1 MTALPTNGLRGAL
14 WMMGS
19 TASWS
24 CMAAIARNFSGEI
37 HTFEI
42 VFFRSLFGS
51 LFLFQEG
58 NMKSVVI
65 TGVSTGIGYAAA
77 KALLSGG
84 FRVFGS
90 VRKQEDADSLQSDF
104 GENFKPLLFDVT
116 DENGWKEN
124 VTRILSKWNKIDVL
138 VNNAGISLRSSFEEM
153 NRKEWDNVFAVN
165 STAVMLGTQ
174 SVIEIMKK
182 NKSGSI
188 INISSIFGLVGSHRS
203 STAYHASKG
212 ATRIFSKTIAAQYGK
227 YNIRSNSIHPGFTD
241 TPMTKDLH
249 SIEER
254 YNERLSMT
262 PMGRLG
268 TPQDIAYGILYLA
281 SEESSW
287 VTGSELVID
296 GGETC
301 W

>member
-1 MTALPTNGLRGAL
+1 LCYDNNKEKLET
-14 WMMGS
+14 
-19 TASWS
+19 
-24 CMAAIARNFSGEI
+24 FS
-37 HTFEI
+37 
-42 VFFRSLFGS
+42 SYS
-51 LFLFQEG
+51 
-58 NMKSVVI
+58 KDVI
-65 TGVSTGIGYAAA
+65 TC
-77 KALLSGG
+77 
-84 FRVFGS
+84 
-90 VRKQEDADSLQSDF
+90 
-104 GENFKPLLFDVT
+104 LFDVT

-124 VTRILSKWNKIDVL
+124 ITLVLSKWSKIDVL

-188 INISSIFGLVGSHRS
+188 INISSIFGLVGSHRG

>member
-1 MTALPTNGLRGAL
+1 
-14 WMMGS
+14 
-19 TASWS
+19 
-24 CMAAIARNFSGEI
+24 
-37 HTFEI
+37 
-42 VFFRSLFGS
+42 
-51 LFLFQEG
+51 
-58 NMKSVVI
+58 
-65 TGVSTGIGYAAA
+65 
-77 KALLSGG
+77 
-84 FRVFGS
+84 
-90 VRKQEDADSLQSDF
+90 
-104 GENFKPLLFDVT
+104 
-116 DENGWKEN
+116 
-124 VTRILSKWNKIDVL
+124 
-138 VNNAGISLRSSFEEM
+138 
-153 NRKEWDNVFAVN
+153 
-165 STAVMLGTQ
+165 MLGTQ
-174 SVIEIMKK
+174 SVIEIKKK

-188 INISSIFGLVGSHRS
+188 INISSIFGLVGSHRG

-254 YNERLSMT
+254 YKESLSMT

-268 TPQDIAYGILYLA
+268 TPQDIAYGVLYLA

-301 W
+301 WYRLMNLFFPIRF

>member
-1 MTALPTNGLRGAL
+1 
-14 WMMGS
+14 
-19 TASWS
+19 
-24 CMAAIARNFSGEI
+24 
-37 HTFEI
+37 
-42 VFFRSLFGS
+42 
-51 LFLFQEG
+51 
-58 NMKSVVI
+58 
-65 TGVSTGIGYAAA
+65 
-77 KALLSGG
+77 
-84 FRVFGS
+84 
-90 VRKQEDADSLQSDF
+90 
-104 GENFKPLLFDVT
+104 
-116 DENGWKEN
+116 
-124 VTRILSKWNKIDVL
+124 
-138 VNNAGISLRSSFEEM
+138 
-153 NRKEWDNVFAVN
+153 
-165 STAVMLGTQ
+165 MLGTR
-174 SVIEIMKK
+174 SSIKYMKT
-182 NKSGSI
+182 NGSGSI
-188 INISSIFGLVGSHRS
+188 VNVSSIFGIVGSKAGA
-203 STAYHASKG
+203 AYHASKG

-268 TPQDIAYGILYLA
+268 TPQDIAYGVLYLA

>member
-1 MTALPTNGLRGAL
+1 MTKRLENKVSIVTGGASGIGEATVKTFL
-14 WMMGS
+14 EEGS
-19 TASWS
+19 KVCVIDNNKEKLETFASYS
-24 CMAAIARNFSGEI
+24 
-37 HTFEI
+37 
-42 VFFRSLFGS
+42 
-51 LFLFQEG
+51 
-58 NMKSVVI
+58 KDVI
-65 TGVSTGIGYAAA
+65 TC
-77 KALLSGG
+77 LS
-84 FRVFGS
+84 
-90 VRKQEDADSLQSDF
+90 
-104 GENFKPLLFDVT
+104 DVT
-116 DENGWKEN
+116 HENSWKEN
-124 VTRILSKWNKIDVL
+124 ITRVLSKWSKIDVL
-138 VNNAGISLRSSFEEM
+138 VNNAGVSLRSSFEEM
-153 NRKEWDNVFAVN
+153 NREEWDNVFAVN

-249 SIEER
+249 SIEDR

-268 TPQDIAYGILYLA
+268 TPEDIAYGALYLA

>member
-1 MTALPTNGLRGAL
+1 MTKRLENKVSIVTGGASGIGEATVKTFL
-14 WMMGS
+14 EEGS
-19 TASWS
+19 KV
-24 CMAAIARNFSGEI
+24 CVIDNNKEKLE
-37 HTFEI
+37 TFD
-42 VFFRSLFGS
+42 SYS
-51 LFLFQEG
+51 
-58 NMKSVVI
+58 KDVI
-65 TGVSTGIGYAAA
+65 TC
-77 KALLSGG
+77 
-84 FRVFGS
+84 
-90 VRKQEDADSLQSDF
+90 
-104 GENFKPLLFDVT
+104 LFDVT

-124 VTRILSKWNKIDVL
+124 VTRVLSKWNKIDVL